1 MCREIISTDKAP
13 KVIGPY
19 SQAIKTKGIVFTSG
33 QIAINPKTG
42 RIEAKEIKAQVRQCL
57 ENISAVLTSAGTG
70 RENIL
75 KLTVFMIDLADFS
88 KLNEVFLEYFPKD
101 QPARSA
107 VQVLRL
113 PLDALVEIEAIAIVE

>member
-13 KVIGPY
+13 KAIGPY